1 MSGSTKLQVG
11 VLRLLAG
18 GGSNKRKNQD
28 LIEEYFQEILG
39 FSNSGKEGNL
49 SGGTMKRR
57 STTVM
62 CRMEATFMN
71 LNGAAGAHNIIFYS
85 K

>member
-49 SGGTMKRR
+49 SGSTKLQVGVLRLHAGGGSNKRKIK
-57 STTVM
+57 T
-62 CRMEATFMN
+62 
-71 LNGAAGAHNIIFYS
+71 
-85 K
+85 